1 MKHRLTRRLLLYFTG
16 VLLVFSFVIGI
27 SFGYLFW
34 NYAESYHQKEL
45 EQLALT
51 MAEGMRD
58 RAETNLMMS
67 GQASSPGNV
76 EAPAP
81 GRRHHHRRMYQRERS
96 PISQPQERS
105 GAAPDT
111 AECSM
116 GTRHAMHCC
125 PTCVS
130 GAGSSRGGDAAASDV
145 GRYLKEL
152 NDLSHGEVWVLD
164 AHTQDFSLYGE
175 ADTVT
180 YSEFPPAAE
189 EMLQRVLQGETV
201 TGKDFTPLLSA
212 PSITVG
218 TPIYAK
224 DGTLKGALLLHRTL
238 GSLQETRQKA
248 LLVFGFCLVI
258 ALATAS
264 LLSLLL
270 AHRFLRPVQHMEEF
284 AKELAAGNY
293 HLQSGIRQEDEIG
306 SLAKSLDALACRLE
320 DAKEQ
325 KDRLDKMR
333 QDFLANISHELR
345 TPITVLRGTLELLSS
360 GLVKDEKKRQE
371 YFSQMTSNVIG
382 LQRLVR
388 DLFELSRLQNTD
400 FELETA
406 ELNLTD
412 ALQDA
417 VQAARQMGASKGIEV
432 MFPTPSEPILLCG
445 DYGRLRQMF
454 LTILDNAI
462 KFSPNGAAIHVT
474 LRTEADHWHISIRD
488 HGCGIPTEEL
498 PHIFERFHSKRE
510 PRNKDGTGLGLP
522 IAHAIAHRHGLSIR
536 CESTVGEGTCFDI
549 ANS

>member
-45 EQLALT
+45 EELALT

-58 RAETNLMMS
+58 RSETNLLMS
-67 GQASSPGNV
+67 GQSSSPGNV
-76 EAPAP
+76 GSPAM
-81 GRRHHHRRMYQRERS
+81 GRRHHNRRMYQRESS
-96 PISQPQERS
+96 PTPQELS
-105 GAAPDT
+105 EAAPDT
-111 AECSM
+111 AEHSM
-116 GTRHAMHCC
+116 GTRHAMRCC
-125 PTCVS
+125 PSFSS
-130 GAGSSRGGDAAASDV
+130 GVGSAGDGNTTASDV

-175 ADTVT
+175 ADTVA

-201 TGKDFTPLLSA
+201 TGKDFTPLLAA

-238 GSLQETRQKA
+238 DSLQETRQKA
-248 LLVFGFCLVI
+248 LLVFGFCLVT
-258 ALATAS
+258 ALAAAS

-293 HLQSGIRQEDEIG
+293 HLQSGIHQEDEIG

-320 DAKEQ
+320 DAREQ

-333 QDFLANISHELR
+333 RDFLSNISHELR

-382 LQRLVR
+382 LQRLVQ
-388 DLFELSRLQNTD
+388 DLFELSRLQNAD
-400 FELETA
+400 FKLETA

-417 VQAARQMGASKGIEV
+417 VQAARQMGASKGIEI
-432 MFPTPSEPILLCG
+432 MFPTAGEPILLCG

-462 KFSPNGAAIHVT
+462 KFSPNGTAIHVT
-474 LRTEADHWHISIRD
+474 LRSEADHWHISIRD
-488 HGCGIPTEEL
+488 HGCGIPTDEL

-510 PRNKDGTGLGLP
+510 PRNSDGTGLGLP

-549 ANS
+549 ANN

>member
-16 VLLVFSFVIGI
+16 ILLVFSFVIGI
-27 SFGYLFW
+27 SFGYIFW
-34 NYAESYHQKEL
+34 NYAESHHQKEL
-45 EQLALT
+45 EQLALI

-58 RAETNLMMS
+58 RTETNLLMS
-67 GQASSPGNV
+67 SHTSSPSNIGS
-76 EAPAP
+76 PTR
-81 GRRHHHRRMYQRERS
+81 GRHHHHRRMYQRASS
-96 PISQPQERS
+96 PMPQELS
-105 GAAPDT
+105 ETAPDT
-111 AECSM
+111 VDRSM
-116 GTRHAMHCC
+116 GTRHTMHCC
-125 PTCVS
+125 PS
-130 GAGSSRGGDAAASDV
+130 FSSNIGPSSNGDAATSDV

-152 NDLSHGEVWVLD
+152 NDLSHSEVWVLD
-164 AHTQDFSLYGE
+164 AYTQDFSLYGE
-175 ADTVT
+175 SDTVA

-201 TGKDFTPLLSA
+201 TGKDFTPLLA
-212 PSITVG
+212 TPSITVG

-238 GSLQETRQKA
+238 DSLQETQQKA

-293 HLQSGIRQEDEIG
+293 HLQSGIHQEDEIG

-333 QDFLANISHELR
+333 QDFLSNISHELR

-382 LQRLVR
+382 LQRLVQ
-388 DLFELSRLQNTD
+388 DLFELSRLQNAD
-400 FELETA
+400 FKLETVD
-406 ELNLTD
+406 LNLTD

-417 VQAARQMGASKGIEV
+417 VQAARQLGAPKEIQIMSPIA
-432 MFPTPSEPILLCG
+432 SEPILLRG

-454 LTILDNAI
+454 LMILDNAI
-462 KFSPNGAAIHVT
+462 KFSPHGAAIHVT
-474 LRTEADHWHISIRD
+474 FQSEADHWHISIRD
-488 HGCGIPTEEL
+488 HGCGIPTDEL

-522 IAHAIAHRHGLSIR
+522 IAQAIAHRHGLYIR

-549 ANS
+549 ANI

>member
-16 VLLVFSFVIGI
+16 ILLVFSFVIGI
-27 SFGYLFW
+27 SFGYIFW
-34 NYAESYHQKEL
+34 NYAESHHQKEL
-45 EQLALT
+45 EQLALI

-58 RAETNLMMS
+58 RTETNLLMS
-67 GQASSPGNV
+67 SHTSSPSNIGS
-76 EAPAP
+76 PTM
-81 GRRHHHRRMYQRERS
+81 GRRHHHKRMYQRESS
-96 PISQPQERS
+96 PMPQPQKLSET
-105 GAAPDT
+105 APDT
-111 AECSM
+111 VDRSM
-116 GTRHAMHCC
+116 GTRHTMHCC
-125 PTCVS
+125 PAFSS
-130 GAGSSRGGDAAASDV
+130 GVGPSSNGDAAASDV

-152 NDLSHGEVWVLD
+152 NDLSHSEVWVLD
-164 AHTQDFSLYGE
+164 AYTQDFSLYGE
-175 ADTVT
+175 ADTVA

-201 TGKDFTPLLSA
+201 TGKDFTPLLA
-212 PSITVG
+212 TPSITVG

-238 GSLQETRQKA
+238 DSLQETRQKA

-270 AHRFLRPVQHMEEF
+270 AHRFLRPMQHMEEF
-284 AKELAAGNY
+284 AKELATGNY
-293 HLQSGIRQEDEIG
+293 HLQSGIHQEDEIG

-333 QDFLANISHELR
+333 QDFLSNVSHELR

-382 LQRLVR
+382 LQRLVQ
-388 DLFELSRLQNTD
+388 DLFELSRLQNAD
-400 FELETA
+400 FKLETA
-406 ELNLTD
+406 DLNLTD

-417 VQAARQMGASKGIEV
+417 VQAARQLGAPKEIQIMS
-432 MFPTPSEPILLCG
+432 PTASEPILLRG

-462 KFSPNGAAIHVT
+462 KFSPHGAAIHVT
-474 LRTEADHWHISIRD
+474 LQSEADHWHISIRD
-488 HGCGIPTEEL
+488 HGCGIPTDEL

-522 IAHAIAHRHGLSIR
+522 IAQAIAHRHGLYIR

-549 ANS
+549 ANI